1 MGRKQKNRTNYRTKI
16 AQRKIR
22 LPGNHG
28 NTSARGVFLMANVR
42 EIKKKGKNFSYV
54 FTVSLGRDSKGKQIR
69 RYCTWTP
76 PDGLTPAKAKKAA
89 KKAAEEWEEK
99 IKAEYESG
107 REEEVPCAAPPPG
120 KRRDDFVSFVN
131 DIWFSLYICNG
142 DRKGTTVA
150 FYEDIAKYITSY
162 FKGAVLQ
169 EITSIEVQLYL
180 RHFRTE
186 HEKRTGKPLT
196 ARALR
201 HHYGVLKNIFG
212 YAEKNDMLEKN
223 PMKNVDAP
231 VIPKKPVDA
240 LTMEEAA
247 VFFEKLSECPLD
259 FQALLYLFITTGL
272 RRGEAVGIKWK
283 DIDEKKGLL
292 HVERAVAHTT
302 QTGTVISTPKTA
314 SSIRTIPLMP
324 GMLRLLQQLKKQ
336 KRREYPDVLLNE
348 AFVFHRKDDI
358 FRPCCSNAVTHKV
371 KRFAKT
377 SGLPDFSPHDL
388 RHSCATLLLS
398 QGADIKS
405 VQEIL
410 GHSDASTTLNF
421 YVKADIEQMRAATDK
436 LAAAFGL

>member
-1 MGRKQKNRTNYRTKI
+1 
-16 AQRKIR
+16 
-22 LPGNHG
+22 
-28 NTSARGVFLMANVR
+28 MANIR
-42 EIKKKGKNFSYV
+42 ERKKNGKVISYR
-54 FTVSLGRDSKGKQIR
+54 FTTCLERDAQGKQIR
-69 RYCTWTP
+69 RYCTWIP
-76 PDGLTPAKAKKAA
+76 PEGLTPAKARR
-89 KKAAEEWEEK
+89 AAERAADMWEQE
-99 IKAEYESG
+99 IKVEYEKA
-107 REEEVPCAAPPPG
+107 REAGNVCQSYALPPE

-131 DIWFSLYICNG
+131 DTWFSLYICNG
-142 DRKGTTVA
+142 DRKQTTVA
-150 FYEDIAKYITSY
+150 FYEDIAKYITAY
-162 FKGAVLQ
+162 FKGAILQ
-169 EITSIEVQLYL
+169 EITPIQIQLYL

-223 PMKNVDAP
+223 PMKRVDAP

-240 LTMEEAA
+240 LSPEQAK
-247 VFFEKLSECPLD
+247 VFFEKLSECPLE
-259 FQALLYLFITTGL
+259 FQTLLQLFITTGL

-314 SSIRTIPLMP
+314 SSIRTVPLIPSTLWLLM
-324 GMLRLLQQLKKQ
+324 QLKKQ
-336 KRREYPDVLLNE
+336 KRREYPNVLLNE

-358 FRPCCSNAVTHKV
+358 FRPCCANAVTHKV
-371 KRFAKT
+371 KRFAKA
-377 SGLPDFSPHDL
+377 SGLPDMSPHDL

-421 YVKADIEQMRAATDK
+421 YVKADIEQMRVATDK
-436 LAAAFGL
+436 LAEAFGL